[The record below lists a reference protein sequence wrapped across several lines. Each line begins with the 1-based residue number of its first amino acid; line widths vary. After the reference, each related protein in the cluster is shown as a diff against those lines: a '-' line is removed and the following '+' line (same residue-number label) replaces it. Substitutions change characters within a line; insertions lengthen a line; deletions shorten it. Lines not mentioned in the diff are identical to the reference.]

1 MVENVYGAFERN
13 ELEGSMSVIKKV
25 VILKEYLF

>member
-1 MVENVYGAFERN
+1 MVENVYEAFERN
-13 ELEGSMSVIKKV
+13 KLEDSMSITKKV